1 MPEAKNTG
9 GALARALAA
18 KNKASSVKSTG
29 ALGKNLK
36 VPQAADPWAPALSV
50 GQTLLNVISTPLY
63 FVEGAMKKNIELAK
77 KGDFSGAA
85 SAASP
90 ITFLGSVF
98 TGGVGASGVENVA
111 NAFQGKKVATGHE
124 LLTDIGMDKNFG
136 NVPFLGGELNLPG
149 LAADILLDPLTYTPG
164 VVVSA
169 PLKMLAKGTTA
180 TARAAYDAARAL
192 PSIKY
197 VAKNLD
203 SVNPNAIKDIKYAKQ
218 TPAVPRPV
226 KNESTSLLREE
237 SALGSYAR
245 QNVAKRA
252 NSIYAAAPV
261 KGGRS
266 LFETIQQI
274 AGSGLEAG
282 LKASKTSLA
291 ESLLKHEIHR
301 VDMANAK
308 IVRRAKRKGED
319 IPVLP
324 NTGTAAIVNMTEDG
338 KTLLD
343 DGTAVD
349 YPIATPVKQG
359 KNYYVDLD
367 GSGQLHRFSD
377 EATAKK
383 FISDKTSTPVES
395 VADVVEFKAKPVFD
409 TNPAALSVAERA
421 ATTEAAPKMVQE
433 LVKRIKSADK
443 VAQETKGVLSNGD
456 GVTTLIRNVI
466 RDASVK
472 ANSDAAKLVNAS
484 AFAKRYRGYLAS
496 KELDAAS
503 VWGALSRSEADRTL
517 FRYLNEYPVTLTGE
531 EGKRTALGNIMKVVE
546 QKGWD
551 NISPADKQAI
561 TNTLL
566 RALSGGDTGSIAKEL
581 RTSITRIVGDEK
593 LASDVI
599 ANISKPQVLDEIL
612 ANIANRAGEVSFK
625 NAEHLITSIA
635 SGQATVAPDVLI
647 KLAKL
652 LSPDAAD
659 YGQIVKDLKN
669 DPAGMTLAMRSI
681 LVKGG
686 MQTLKTV
693 ETRLALLDAETF
705 ALASGISHSDVLAA
719 SIDNAITGVR
729 STNELADSVTRQA
742 AGERLAAASAESISK
757 IDTMAESV
765 AQGLVGRFKDLV
777 KTDKNIGTF
786 ISRFGQGTTK
796 DGDKYLLVQE
806 LPANFEVNILGRF
819 FQLTGQRLGRRVKK
833 ATFQGDAYIPD
844 DKLIDEFITNY
855 GLLRDYLLAGFGSRI
870 SHAKSVERVKA
881 GEEYF
886 WAYVDMGDFAAVMKE
901 TGNVDLFNKAFYPY
915 GIVENTL
922 RKGDWLSPIGI
933 GKAITAAMESVE
945 KGVAIDQKALI
956 AHIKSMAESQ
966 TKRTDGYIKVVDE
979 IAPKIAE
986 VISKN
991 VEYFQK
997 QHVARMTAEVNDG
1010 IVPAQNFMYETL
1022 DTVLRTVKL
1031 RADRGTLTAAEY
1043 QRQAETLFNRFIV
1056 AGDIYN
1062 QKNARVT
1069 EALMRSVAK
1078 MFMSMTDMK
1087 KLIDEFKASGE
1098 LTQSGIALAAMAKA
1112 IPNDEYLAHYQ
1123 RILQEINTYH
1133 EWRNPG
1139 SELAGLTTVRKEG
1152 SLQSKL
1158 GKAEE
1163 AYRDVMNEF
1172 KDVVDAATEKAWRK
1186 KYDKAQKALDAL
1198 RVSAKSVAMRVK
1210 YWDNELGDFVPEEHF
1225 NYEEVVK
1232 RAEASPIG
1240 QETIK
1245 RNKGNKKA
1253 VPADKK
1259 IVYKD
1264 MKQLSPAQSKQIK
1277 DAYRKRAEKL
1287 AKDKAESHYEQA
1299 SINANNYEAE
1309 IEAMFPDDPI
1319 EQLLRQLEQHFSE
1332 TAQLPA
1338 LKAINDKLV
1347 SMKSD
1352 TLTFG
1357 GTEYRA
1363 GKMAGGNAPGL
1374 EQRGFIDRVA
1384 EKASATARRGATA
1397 PIFNINET
1405 RALNTVGGFAGLVQR
1420 LIKQHTKQMPE
1431 NGFAMA
1437 VRAAVS
1443 GPAAIDAVADA
1454 SVKAVATGLYS
1465 VLDETIQMARSLP
1478 LTKPDVLRN
1487 ALVSRLGGMI
1497 DAADLKSYESVN
1509 DILDHMFEVL
1519 PIGPKPTN
1527 KAQSEWDDMMAAF
1540 NKQKESGKG
1549 VDELQIL
1556 TRTVDALF
1564 FVATQHNLA
1573 FDLVKRF
1580 GWENYGFNTL
1590 EEAKRAGFVKLNQ
1603 IDGKSF
1609 NIGDYLPQDGSAY
1622 FHPEIAKQIAASIR
1636 AWDKTYG
1643 DPTKAW
1649 LKSMMGIMSALK
1661 ATQTVLRPGHWVANF
1676 FGDSSVAFMDG
1687 MKPTDLAKGYDLS
1700 VTFAKEQIGADWAA
1714 GQNGIDAA
1722 IRRSLGNIKSL
1733 SDKGS
1738 YQFAAE
1744 GYPIMIAGKKR
1755 FLPKEELVRLFADTN
1770 VFVKDFAANDSD
1782 GARWLIES
1790 MLGGN
1795 ETEQLKNAMLQK
1807 LQKATDA
1814 SRIARGW
1821 QQIVKPAGDFTAYL
1835 GNGIRGGHALSHI
1848 QSRVW
1853 ANMEELTA
1861 SLNEMVNL
1869 YHPTI
1874 QSLSAAE
1881 RKAPRMLF
1889 TYYTWLRGAH
1899 ATFLELMLNHT
1910 AAMMVPSKAFYNQAI
1925 VGGQEPQS
1933 IGNMWGDKS
1942 KTPSYLNYSVYGPT
1956 GEGPRGGTLYKPSIL
1971 PLDVLDTWNIQFD
1984 STLPADQNLFNA
1996 LKSVGRTLGA
2006 SSNILMQPGIEFLT
2020 GTDVK
2025 TGKPSQV
2032 KDLATAADKMLSNV
2046 GFMQLLK
2053 GMGVYT
2059 PQNKIDNKTNPLT
2072 DRDRELAGLNWW
2084 TGLKFGDVNTT
2095 SNVKN
2100 ARTEEAARKKRIAE
2114 ILAQQINQGK

>member
-18 KNKASSVKSTG
+18 KGKATTAKASG
-29 ALGKNLK
+29 ALGK
-36 VPQAADPWAPALSV
+36 PTQPAKGSDTNILMSA
-50 GQTLLNVISTPLY
+50 GQGILNALTTPMT
-63 FVEGAMKKNIELAK
+63 FVEGLVANTGGEKITNP
-77 KGDFSGAA
+77 GAA
-85 SAASP
+85 LANPFVS
-90 ITFLGSVF
+90 
-98 TGGVGASGVENVA
+98 GGANVA
-111 NAFQGKKVATGHE
+111 NLWSGKKTIQGHD
-124 LLTDIGMDKNFG
+124 LLGGLGVKSDTAA
-136 NVPFLGGELNLPG
+136 VPFLGGQLSLPG
-149 LAADILLDPLTYTPG
+149 LAVDILLDPLTYTPG

-169 PLKMLAKGTTA
+169 PLKMAAKGTTA
-180 TARAAYDAARAL
+180 AARASYDAARAL

-197 VAKNLD
+197 VAKNLEA
-203 SVNPNAIKDIKYAKQ
+203 VNPNAIKDIKYAKQ

-237 SALGSYAR
+237 SVLGSYAR
-245 QNVAKRA
+245 QNVRGRME
-252 NSIYAAAPV
+252 NRYAAAPV

-291 ESLLKHEIHR
+291 ESLLKHKIHR

-308 IVRRAKRKGED
+308 IVRRAKRDGAD

-324 NTGTAAIVNMTEDG
+324 NTGTAAIVRMTEDG

-349 YPIATPVKQG
+349 YPVATPVKQG

-377 EATAKK
+377 EKTAKK

-395 VADVVEFKAKPVFD
+395 VAPVVEFKAKPVFD
-409 TNPAALSVAERA
+409 TNPAALSAMERA
-421 ATTEAAPKMVQE
+421 ATTEAAPKMVKE

-443 VAQETKGVLSNGD
+443 VAKETKGVLSNGT
-456 GVTTLIRNVI
+456 GVTDLIRNVI

-472 ANSDAAKLVNAS
+472 VNQNAAALVGKSKL
-484 AFAKRYRGYLAS
+484 AKDYRGYLSAN
-496 KELDAAS
+496 ETDALTA
-503 VWGALSRSEADRTL
+503 WGVLSRSEADRAL
-517 FRYLNEYPVTLTGE
+517 FRYLSEYPVSLTGDAAQRTTL
-531 EGKRTALGNIMKVVE
+531 GKIM
-546 QKGWD
+546 QAAGSTGWELV
-551 NISPADKQAI
+551 SPANKKAI
-561 TNTLL
+561 TNALL
-566 RALSGGDTGSIAKEL
+566 QALNGGDMGSVVKAL
-581 RTSITRIVGDEK
+581 RSQISRIVGDEK
-593 LASDVI
+593 LTSEII
-599 ANISKPQVLDEIL
+599 ANVSKPEVLDKML
-612 ANIANRAGEVSFK
+612 SDIANRASEVSFK
-625 NAEHLITSIA
+625 NAEHLISA
-635 SGQATVAPDVLI
+635 VAGGQATVAPEILV

-659 YGQIVKDLKN
+659 YAKIVKDLKS

-693 ETRLALLDAETF
+693 ETRLALLDADTF

-729 STNELADSVTRQA
+729 ATNELADTLTRQA
-742 AGERLAAASAESISK
+742 AGERLAAASAESVSPIG
-757 IDTMAESV
+757 TMVESL

-777 KTDKNIGTF
+777 KDDKKVGTF
-786 ISRFGQGTTK
+786 VSRLGQGTTK
-796 DGDKYLLVQE
+796 DGDKYMLVQE
-806 LPANFEVNILGRF
+806 LPANFEVNVLGRF

-833 ATFQGDAYIPD
+833 ETFQGDAYVPGN
-844 DKLIDEFITNY
+844 KLIDEFITNY

-915 GIVENTL
+915 GIVDNVL

-933 GKAITAAMESVE
+933 GKAITAAMEATE

-956 AHIKSMAESQ
+956 THIKSMAESQ
-966 TKRTDGYIKVVDE
+966 TKRTDGYAKVVDE
-979 IAPKIAE
+979 IAPQIAE

-991 VEYFQK
+991 IEYFQK

-1062 QKNARVT
+1062 QKNARVA
-1069 EALMRSVAK
+1069 EALMRTVAK

-1087 KLIDEFKASGE
+1087 HLIDEFKASGE
-1098 LTQSGIALAAMAKA
+1098 LTQSGIALAAMSKA

-1123 RILQEINTYH
+1123 QILQEINTYH

-1163 AYRDVMNEF
+1163 DYRAVMNEF
-1172 KDVVDAATEKAWRK
+1172 KDVVDTATEKVWRK
-1186 KYDKAQKALDAL
+1186 KYDKVQKALDAL
-1198 RVSAKSVAMRVK
+1198 RISAKSVAMRVK

-1253 VPADKK
+1253 VPTDKK

-1363 GKMAGGNAPGL
+1363 GKMTGGNAPGL

-1437 VRAAVS
+1437 VRAAVG
-1443 GPAAIDAVADA
+1443 GPAAIEAATDA
-1454 SVKAVATGLYS
+1454 SVKAVATSLYS

-1497 DAADLKSYESVN
+1497 TAADLKSYESLD
-1509 DILDHMFEVL
+1509 DILDHMFDVL
-1519 PIGPKPTN
+1519 PIGPKPAN

-1580 GWENYGFNTL
+1580 SWENYGFNTL

-1609 NIGDYLPQDGSAY
+1609 NIGDYLPEDGSAY

-1661 ATQTVLRPGHWVANF
+1661 ATQTVLRPGHWVANT
-1676 FGDSSVAFMDG
+1676 FGDASVAFMDG

-1700 VTFAKEQIGADWAA
+1700 VEFAKQQIGADWAG

-1733 SDKGS
+1733 GDAGS

-1755 FLPKEELVRLFADTN
+1755 FLPKEELVRLLADTN

-1910 AAMMVPSKAFYNQAI
+1910 AAMTLPSKVFYNQA
-1925 VGGQEPQS
+1925 VLSNPETAYS

-1942 KTPSYLNYSVYGPT
+1942 NSPSYLNYSVYGPT
-1956 GEGPRGGTLYKPSIL
+1956 GQGPRGGTLYKPSIL

-1984 STLPADQNLFNA
+1984 STLPADQNLFNG

-2006 SSNILMQPGIEFLT
+2006 SSNILMQPGFEFIT